1 MVVWIRGLDSSV
13 LPKRI
18 CMVRLIGLT
27 GETEMENIMK
37 EVETALGLLILDLVQ
52 QSIDIHAQTVQNLG
66 GNKPIGSRRTVLV
79 SNRRHGV
86 MEKYSEN
93 ALSNRHVTSFLNV

>member
-1 MVVWIRGLDSSV
+1 MPDIVGH
-13 LPKRI
+13 
-18 CMVRLIGLT
+18 MIGLT
-27 GETEMENIMK
+27 GGTEMENIMK
-37 EVETALGLLILDLVQ
+37 EVETALGLLMLDVVQ

-66 GNKPIGSRRTVLV
+66 GNRPIGSRRTVLV

-93 ALSNRHVTSFLNV
+93 ALLNRHVTSFLKV